1 MFWRHV
7 KSEHGLNEAAFKG
20 KYSNRYIVHRTAHM
34 CGLCAK
40 EVTFDNG
47 KLKVKGN
54 KILILTQVWKLFTLL
69 CSITSASTTR
79 TQR

>member
-20 KYSNRYIVHRTAHM
+20 MYSNRYIVHRTTHV
-34 CGLCAK
+34 CCICTK

-47 KLKVKGN
+47 KLKVN
-54 KILILTQVWKLFTLL
+54 ENLTLILI
-69 CSITSASTTR
+69 
-79 TQR
+79 